1 LEVDTSTRLL
11 LLMLAATLSRPAL
24 ATRGLCARAASSLIA
39 SIDQGTSSSRVIL
52 YDAVTLR
59 PVASHQVEL
68 QSATSNPQAGWS
80 QMDAKRIVGTVT
92 DSAAAALAAAGASAS
107 DVVGVGITNQR
118 ESTVVWDKRTG
129 EPLYDCI
136 LWHDARTA
144 TTVSALADELGGQDA
159 LRATCGLPLSTYF
172 SGVKLRWLLEAVPA
186 VKEGFESGTALVGT
200 VDSWLAWNLTG
211 GAGGRATRHVSD
223 VTNASRTMLMDLS
236 TCGWDGGLVR
246 ALGVGAA
253 EGALPTIVSC
263 AEEIGRVDGG
273 PLHGAPLTGR
283 TGDQQGSLHTS
294 KL

>member
-1 LEVDTSTRLL
+1 MEVDTSTRLL

-136 LWHDARTA
+136 LW
-144 TTVSALADELGGQDA
+144 
-159 LRATCGLPLSTYF
+159 
-172 SGVKLRWLLEAVPA
+172 
-186 VKEGFESGTALVGT
+186 
-200 VDSWLAWNLTG
+200 
-211 GAGGRATRHVSD
+211 
-223 VTNASRTMLMDLS
+223 
-236 TCGWDGGLVR
+236 
-246 ALGVGAA
+246 
-253 EGALPTIVSC
+253 
-263 AEEIGRVDGG
+263 
-273 PLHGAPLTGR
+273 
-283 TGDQQGSLHTS
+283 
-294 KL
+294 

>member
-1 LEVDTSTRLL
+1 
-11 LLMLAATLSRPAL
+11 MLAATLSRPASK
-24 ATRGLCARAASSLIA
+24 AARCLCARAASSLIA

-136 LWHDARTA
+136 LW
-144 TTVSALADELGGQDA
+144 
-159 LRATCGLPLSTYF
+159 
-172 SGVKLRWLLEAVPA
+172 
-186 VKEGFESGTALVGT
+186 
-200 VDSWLAWNLTG
+200 
-211 GAGGRATRHVSD
+211 
-223 VTNASRTMLMDLS
+223 
-236 TCGWDGGLVR
+236 
-246 ALGVGAA
+246 
-253 EGALPTIVSC
+253 
-263 AEEIGRVDGG
+263 
-273 PLHGAPLTGR
+273 
-283 TGDQQGSLHTS
+283 
-294 KL
+294 

>member
-1 LEVDTSTRLL
+1 
-11 LLMLAATLSRPAL
+11 MLAATLSRPASK
-24 ATRGLCARAASSLIA
+24 ATRCRCARAASSLIA

-159 LRATCGLPLSTYF
+159 LRPACGLPLSTYF
-172 SGVKLRWLLEAVPA
+172 SGVKLRWLLETVPA
-186 VKEGFESGTALVGT
+186 VKGPRSGI
-200 VDSWLAWNLTG
+200 SPPY
-211 GAGGRATRHVSD
+211 
-223 VTNASRTMLMDLS
+223 
-236 TCGWDGGLVR
+236 
-246 ALGVGAA
+246 
-253 EGALPTIVSC
+253 LPTPGSTEPRSGSRVCCAPKVAVERTRTPLYSAVS
-263 AEEIGRVDGG
+263 AAFAA
-273 PLHGAPLTGR
+273 LAAPR
-283 TGDQQGSLHTS
+283 THAVL
-294 KL
+294 

>member
-1 LEVDTSTRLL
+1 
-11 LLMLAATLSRPAL
+11 MLAATLSRPASK
-24 ATRGLCARAASSLIA
+24 ATRCRCARAASSLIA

-159 LRATCGLPLSTYF
+159 LRPACGLPLSTYF
-172 SGVKLRWLLEAVPA
+172 SGVKLRWLLETVPA

-236 TCGWDGGLVR
+236 TCGWDRDLVR

-273 PLHGAPLTGR
+273 PLHGDAAHGEGWRPAGLSSHL
-283 TGDQQGSLHTS
+283 QL
-294 KL
+294 